1 MLSVNDSYFE
11 SEIASDDNLYSAV
24 SSVDTPTI
32 IDNNSNLTNYEKSAY
47 GTLTYHIN
55 DNISSVKISIN
66 ISLDQLRYY
75 GAIKISDFLNIS
87 ASSNNVDVGVV
98 SKNLNEVD
106 NVNTIFA
113 TNKYGIMGYTE
124 KAYPNAYG
132 NTIYSGIYRRTN
144 NNLSQYTTY
153 LPYYNKIVYTLY
165 YPEHTTYDS
174 IVSAGVAL
182 PEGTTIDVF
191 PDDRKVVVTIYKYN
205 YRHNYGL
212 GVRYKVDNQESGAY
226 DYDKYLAPNNDT
238 IEITYYDGTI
248 KNFDTNSK
256 NYINIVDPATYVN
269 KLKLSNL
276 NANVN
281 VYGLVDDYDDSTFTW
296 APCFSISNDMAD
308 SVTNQTLEYT
318 IDPNFQAVAAV
329 FPKPGASTI
338 SNIQYKT
345 NKSDEWMS
353 YNKSITGTVFY
364 KSYVNLDADEYFTAV
379 KATISSYSISYN
391 SAGGAAKALGNT
403 NIYGNLKSDKT
414 SATITLTTYDE
425 TDKENTTSSVT
436 DTITHSNDSY
446 VSSSN
451 LENIFSFSNNVV
463 STGGSVSLSGEFS
476 IYSYLYGNMLYIDNT
491 QIYIREPKG
500 ISIDVDNL
508 TLTDHQNH
516 TTVDYT
522 YKVVKNKYDE
532 NIYIISTNYRT
543 GRFLTESL
551 ITKTLDFSVNININS
566 DCELNSVSINDLLS
580 WGSKTATGVTYIK
593 NDVYDFDGDGIYYD
607 ADHKTET
614 VMNVSS
620 KILAIQP
627 SKSVTI
633 TTKIIKDNSES
644 LPYNP
649 NNAGTIM
656 NLYSSDTFDYKIKI
670 KNSTDDKINSYI
682 LYLPIPKTGYN
693 YGEKFQSEDFSWDM
707 KLSSIPN
714 IPSGYTIEYGI
725 NKTRSNTI
733 DLNDIEFKSNI
744 STSEL
749 DNVVMIKISS
759 TKQLESGDSDD
770 FDITLATNETK
781 ESGLT
786 KLETVNIWNPLS
798 ILTSSSISGEFKGN
812 SVATKLLIPELSG
825 LIFEDKNMNNVYD
838 SGVDKFGINAT
849 ADLYKLTNN
858 EYVKVEGASINV
870 NTETGKYDIDDSNY
884 LSNGTYAI
892 KFNLPNGYKVYNLD
906 SVSMDGWI
914 KNINVTGVPIDNL
927 NVALINYDL
936 GFDIDNQILKVDEE
950 TEVSIYNIIPDYFN
964 DVKNDTLAYNFE
976 VNSNFTEDVSIVNNN
991 DGTAAIKGL
1000 KPVVNAII
1008 EASIYDKY
1016 GSVLTKSINVTV
1028 VSDASP
1034 KIKADNVSIYLNDKI
1049 EFEKYIT
1056 EAYDYKNNK
1065 IELSYEDNANVSF
1078 ESSIPNDN
1086 GIATKVGTY
1095 QIKYEVTDSYGNKGS
1110 KTIKINV
1117 KEKTII
1123 DTIKDV
1129 ITSPITKDSIITY
1142 VLLEIV
1148 SIMAIITLIIIK
1160 IKMSKNR

>member
-1 MLSVNDSYFE
+1 
-11 SEIASDDNLYSAV
+11 
-24 SSVDTPTI
+24 
-32 IDNNSNLTNYEKSAY
+32 
-47 GTLTYHIN
+47 
-55 DNISSVKISIN
+55 
-66 ISLDQLRYY
+66 
-75 GAIKISDFLNIS
+75 
-87 ASSNNVDVGVV
+87 
-98 SKNLNEVD
+98 
-106 NVNTIFA
+106 
-113 TNKYGIMGYTE
+113 
-124 KAYPNAYG
+124 
-132 NTIYSGIYRRTN
+132 
-144 NNLSQYTTY
+144 
-153 LPYYNKIVYTLY
+153 
-165 YPEHTTYDS
+165 
-174 IVSAGVAL
+174 
-182 PEGTTIDVF
+182 
-191 PDDRKVVVTIYKYN
+191 
-205 YRHNYGL
+205 
-212 GVRYKVDNQESGAY
+212 
-226 DYDKYLAPNNDT
+226 
-238 IEITYYDGTI
+238 
-248 KNFDTNSK
+248 
-256 NYINIVDPATYVN
+256 
-269 KLKLSNL
+269 
-276 NANVN
+276 
-281 VYGLVDDYDDSTFTW
+281 
-296 APCFSISNDMAD
+296 
-308 SVTNQTLEYT
+308 
-318 IDPNFQAVAAV
+318 
-329 FPKPGASTI
+329 
-338 SNIQYKT
+338 
-345 NKSDEWMS
+345 
-353 YNKSITGTVFY
+353 
-364 KSYVNLDADEYFTAV
+364 
-379 KATISSYSISYN
+379 
-391 SAGGAAKALGNT
+391 
-403 NIYGNLKSDKT
+403 
-414 SATITLTTYDE
+414 
-425 TDKENTTSSVT
+425 
-436 DTITHSNDSY
+436 
-446 VSSSN
+446 
-451 LENIFSFSNNVV
+451 
-463 STGGSVSLSGEFS
+463 
-476 IYSYLYGNMLYIDNT
+476 MLYIDNT

-620 KILAIQP
+620 KILATQP